1 MVCRVYRLFGICVKG
16 GGMAFGSSLLVKV
29 RRFAAGIDLS
39 PQAVRLVLLSQRVPV
54 GGPVRVEYLATVPLA
69 AGAMAGVEIVD
80 RVAVVRALRDVFA
93 ELPRSCASGSLRCA
107 MALPASAT
115 LMSSLPLAQL
125 GGVSDLTAATGAS
138 LAVLE
143 SAVLSEAERIA
154 GIERH
159 ALAVDWFI
167 DRSPRRA
174 GCVTIAAATRQHLE
188 ARIECAAAA
197 GVTLTAI
204 DGEPHAALRA
214 LVHTAALK
222 LEPHEPYAAIW
233 VGADGVYGWRIAD
246 EAVDAEMRY
255 PAPEHEDLAD
265 ALRDLAGDVALGC
278 ALLGGELDLLDG
290 VSFSVADFGDV
301 LGCTVLPFEC
311 AVMGDY
317 ARPLSAEL
325 LREPNCVVAFGLAL
339 RGVME

>member
-1 MVCRVYRLFGICVKG
+1 
-16 GGMAFGSSLLVKV
+16 MAIRSSLLVKV
-29 RRFAAGIDLS
+29 RRFAAGIDVS
-39 PQAVRLVLLSQRVPV
+39 PQAVRLVVLSQRVPV
-54 GGPVRVEYLATVPLA
+54 GGPVRVEYLAAVPLA
-69 AGAMAGVEIVD
+69 AGAIAGVEIVD
-80 RVAVVRALRDVFA
+80 RAAVIRALRDVFA
-93 ELPRSCASGSLRCA
+93 ALPRPCVSSSLRCA

-115 LMSSLPLAQL
+115 FMSSLPLARL
-125 GGVSDLTAATGAS
+125 GGMSAVTAASGAS
-138 LAVLE
+138 LAALE

-159 ALAVDWFI
+159 ALAVDWFV
-167 DRSPRRA
+167 DGSPRRA
-174 GCVTIAAATRQHLE
+174 GSVTIAAATRQHLE

-214 LVHTAALK
+214 LVHTAALE
-222 LEPHEPYAAIW
+222 LEPHETYAALWI
-233 VGADGVYGWRIAD
+233 GADGVYGWRIAD
-246 EAVDAEMRY
+246 EAVVGEMHY

-265 ALRDLAGDVALGC
+265 ALRDLAGGGALGC

-290 VSFSVADFGDV
+290 VGFSVADLGDV

-311 AVMGDY
+311 VAIGDC
-317 ARPLSAEL
+317 ARPLSAAL

>member
-1 MVCRVYRLFGICVKG
+1 
-16 GGMAFGSSLLVKV
+16 MAFGSSLLVKV
-29 RRFAAGIDLS
+29 RRFAAGIDVS
-39 PQAVRLVLLSQRVPV
+39 PQAVRLVVLSQRVPV
-54 GGPVRVEYLATVPLA
+54 GGPVRIEYLAAVPLA

-80 RVAVVRALRDVFA
+80 RVAVIRALRDVFA
-93 ELPRSCASGSLRCA
+93 ELPRSCASSSLRCA

-115 LMSSLPLAQL
+115 LMSSLPLARL
-125 GGVSDLTAATGAS
+125 GGVSDVSDVSGVTPASGAS
-138 LAVLE
+138 LAALE

-174 GCVTIAAATRQHLE
+174 DCVTIAAATRQHLE

-214 LVHTAALK
+214 LVHTAALE

-233 VGADGVYGWRIAD
+233 VGADGVYGWRIAG
-246 EAVDAEMRY
+246 EAVAGEMHY

-265 ALRDLAGDVALGC
+265 ALRDLVDGGAPGC

-290 VSFSVADFGDV
+290 VGFSVADFGDV

-311 AVMGDY
+311 VAMGDC